1 MKKQKALSFGE
12 ILIIIVIIGILAF
25 LTMPR
30 MMSGAGV
37 GRNSAIFRKA
47 YTTLNDAY
55 SEYFTGGKQR
65 PTDSSV
71 KNTNNLFLALTEKL
85 KVNLYY
91 SLNDSTGAISKTK
104 TAPIQ
109 AGSKAEIFNTPQYTD
124 LWIKTKDGM
133 AYQVAKPTNENTPCK
148 SKYKVSAMGTLETAQ
163 AATIGTCMWVTVDYN
178 AEKAPNVHCAT
189 GGGITEKLNTI
200 ISDAQMKDLAK
211 CDRITFLLT
220 SEGFTPG
227 NLNSTVA
234 GKLIGK
240 D

>member
-12 ILIIIVIIGILAF
+12 ILIIVVIVGLLVF
-25 LTMPR
+25 LTMPGMKSNR
-30 MMSGAGV
+30 K
-37 GRNSAIFRKA
+37 NSTFRKA

-55 SEYFTGGKQR
+55 SEYFTDGKQR
-65 PTDSSV
+65 PADSSV

-91 SLNDSTGAISKTK
+91 SLNDSTGAISKTH

-109 AGSKAEIFNTPQYTD
+109 ANSKAEIFNSPQYTD
-124 LWIKTKDGM
+124 LWIKTKGGI

-148 SKYKVSAMGTLETAQ
+148 SKYKISAMGTLEIAQ

-189 GGGITEKLNTI
+189 GAGITEKANTI
-200 ISDAQMKDLAK
+200 ITDAKMKDLAK
-211 CDRITFLLT
+211 CDRITLLLS